1 MTTPTPLPRSLPR
14 PFTTASAVLYV
25 LARYGRNAF
34 LDPTAKSYGCSVK
47 YGSPRRPNT
56 LPTHPQLARLT
67 HVLRVRALGWACPTA
82 IAAYVLMAAAVAA
95 AASAQDIDRKVD
107 AAIER
112 FEAEVGGGHGFIQAA
127 KGILVFPSVVKAG
140 FGIGGEYGTGALRI
154 NGKTTDYYSTTAASV
169 GFQIGAQT
177 KTIILCFMTDT
188 ALSGFRKSRGWEIG
202 VDGSVVVVDLGAGG
216 SLDTTTAPAPVV
228 GFVFGQS
235 GLMANIS
242 LEGAKITK
250 IHPE

>member
-1 MTTPTPLPRSLPR
+1 M
-14 PFTTASAVLYV
+14 
-25 LARYGRNAF
+25 
-34 LDPTAKSYGCSVK
+34 
-47 YGSPRRPNT
+47 
-56 LPTHPQLARLT
+56 
-67 HVLRVRALGWACPTA
+67 VRARALKRLCLATIVAFAHLSASP
-82 IAAYVLMAAAVAA
+82 AA
-95 AASAQDIDRKVD
+95 AASARDIDRKVD
-107 AAIER
+107 VAIER
-112 FEAEVGGGHGFIQAA
+112 FHDEVGGGREFAAAA
-127 KGILVFPSVVKAG
+127 KGILVFPTVVKAG

-154 NGKTTDYYSTTAASV
+154 EGKTKDYYSTTAASV

-177 KTIILCFMTDT
+177 KTIILCFMTDA
-188 ALSGFRKSRGWEIG
+188 ALSSFLESRGWEVG
-202 VDGSVVVVDLGAGG
+202 VDGSVVLADVGAGG

>member
-1 MTTPTPLPRSLPR
+1 MAR
-14 PFTTASAVLYV
+14 PIPSTACVGGVIA
-25 LARYGRNAF
+25 LALHA
-34 LDPTAKSYGCSVK
+34 TALVG
-47 YGSPRRPNT
+47 
-56 LPTHPQLARLT
+56 
-67 HVLRVRALGWACPTA
+67 
-82 IAAYVLMAAAVAA
+82 A

-112 FEAEVGGGHGFIQAA
+112 FHAEVDGGRDFTQAA

-154 NGKTTDYYSTTAASV
+154 DGKTTDYYSTTAASV

-177 KTIILCFMTDT
+177 KAIILCFMTDA

-202 VDGSVVVVDLGAGG
+202 VDGSVAIVDAGAGG
-216 SLDTTTAPAPVV
+216 SLDTTTAPAPVI
-228 GFVFGQS
+228 GFVFGHS

-250 IHPE
+250 IRPQ

>member
-1 MTTPTPLPRSLPR
+1 MTQSCESW
-14 PFTTASAVLYV
+14 AGIAAGIAVV
-25 LARYGRNAF
+25 LQVSS
-34 LDPTAKSYGCSVK
+34 PTA
-47 YGSPRRPNT
+47 T
-56 LPTHPQLARLT
+56 
-67 HVLRVRALGWACPTA
+67 
-82 IAAYVLMAAAVAA
+82 

-112 FEAEVGGGHGFIQAA
+112 FHADVAGGRDYTQKA

-154 NGKTTDYYSTTAASV
+154 NGKTADYYSTTAASV

-177 KTIILCFMTDT
+177 KAIILCFMTDA
-188 ALSGFRKSRGWEIG
+188 ALAGFRDSRGWEVG
-202 VDGSVVVVDLGAGG
+202 VDGSVALVDAGAAG
-216 SLDTTTAPAPVV
+216 SLDTTTAPGPVV
-228 GFVFGQS
+228 GFVFGHS

-250 IHPE
+250 IRPE

>member
-1 MTTPTPLPRSLPR
+1 
-14 PFTTASAVLYV
+14 
-25 LARYGRNAF
+25 
-34 LDPTAKSYGCSVK
+34 
-47 YGSPRRPNT
+47 
-56 LPTHPQLARLT
+56 LPTRSQVARLS
-67 HVLRVRALGWACPTA
+67 HVSRPRVAPSACLGAAITVALHAS
-82 IAAYVLMAAAVAA
+82 AAVAV
-95 AASAQDIDRKVD
+95 AASAHDIDQKVD

-112 FEAEVGGGHGFIQAA
+112 FHAEIGGADGFTQSA

-154 NGKTTDYYSTTAASV
+154 AGKTADYYSTTAASV

-177 KTIILCFMTDT
+177 KTIILCFMTDA
-188 ALSGFRKSRGWEIG
+188 ALASFRKSHGWEIG
-202 VDGSVVVVDLGAGG
+202 VDGSVVIVDAGAGG
-216 SLDTTTAPAPVV
+216 SLDTTTAPSPVT

-250 IHPE
+250 IRPE